1 MLEGKDHGGVTV
13 SSSTDCRGNKI
24 DFWIIPGDTAYPL
37 SWMCSFFCHYW
48 SSQDD
53 GTKQDRN
60 LVGYPS
66 NIMDK

>member
-1 MLEGKDHGGVTV
+1 MLEGQDHGRITV
-13 SSSTDCRGNKI
+13 SSPADSRGNKT
-24 DFWIIPGDTAYPL
+24 DLRIIPCDTSYTL

-53 GTKQDRN
+53 GTQQDRD
-60 LVGYPS
+60 LVGHPS